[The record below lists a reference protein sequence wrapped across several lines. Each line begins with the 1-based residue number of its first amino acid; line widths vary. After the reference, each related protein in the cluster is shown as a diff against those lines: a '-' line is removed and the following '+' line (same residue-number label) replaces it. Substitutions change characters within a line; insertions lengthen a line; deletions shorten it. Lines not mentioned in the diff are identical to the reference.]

1 MDRVWKIVVCE
12 CISRDQ
18 SDKIERHVVFCSVKK
33 TKKKSDK
40 FLVYTL
46 IFGFCSFSYV
56 FLFSIPDR

>member
-33 TKKKSDK
+33 RKESVK

-56 FLFSIPDR
+56 FPFFDSG